1 MMNQRLH
8 LWIVILLTAL
18 TAYGCSPREESPQG
32 ESKNKVKE
40 AVKEA
45 VTQDFKVYEGAKESL
60 KESQDKSKSEIE
72 AVDKELQQ

>member
-8 LWIVILLTAL
+8 LWIVILATAL

-40 AVKEA
+40 TMKKAM
-45 VTQDFKVYEGAKESL
+45 TQDFKVYEGAKESL
-60 KESQDKSKSEIE
+60 KESQDK
-72 AVDKELQQ
+72 ANPR

>member
-8 LWIVILLTAL
+8 LWIVILATAL
-18 TAYGCSPREESPQG
+18 TAYGCSAREESPQG

-45 VTQDFKVYEGAKESL
+45 VTQDFKVYEGAKKSL

>member
-8 LWIVILLTAL
+8 LWIVILVTAL
-18 TAYGCSPREESPQG
+18 SAYGCSPREKSPQG
-32 ESKNKVKE
+32 ECKNEVKE

-45 VTQDFKVYEGAKESL
+45 VTQDFKVYEDAKKSL
-60 KESQDKSKSEIE
+60 KESQDKSKSEID

>member
-8 LWIVILLTAL
+8 LWSVILVTAL
-18 TAYGCSPREESPQG
+18 TAYGCSPREKSPQG

-45 VTQDFKVYEGAKESL
+45 VTQDFKVYQGAKESL

-72 AVDKELQQ
+72 AVHKELQQ